1 LSVYVDSSFLVSL
14 YVTDQHS
21 TFSRQRVLMAP
32 SLWLTGLHRAEWA
45 HAIAQHVFRGE
56 LSAREANEMHRQ
68 LEQDQSNGIW
78 MPAGIPEGAFD
89 TCEDLG
95 RRYGPKLGVRTLDSL
110 HVATALE
117 LKAERFWTFDGRQ
130 QKLAKIVGLQVL

>member
-1 LSVYVDSSFLVSL
+1 
-14 YVTDQHS
+14 
-21 TFSRQRVLMAP
+21 MAP
-32 SLWLTGLHRAEWA
+32 SLWLTALHRAEWA

-56 LSAREANEMHRQ
+56 FSTREANEMYRQ

-78 MPAGIPEGAFD
+78 MPAGITENAFD

-95 RRYGPKLGVRTLDSL
+95 RRYGPKFGVRTLDSL

-117 LKAERFWTFDGRQ
+117 LQAERFWTFDVRQ
-130 QKLAKIVGLQVL
+130 QKLAKIVGLQIL